1 MNQNEITLR
10 NFRTIGSLVAG
21 ADTIFFLLNIA
32 LRFGGFFEILT
43 EHKKFVVAVKREF
56 VYRKKSKM
64 GKGSECL
71 DFENPTQRTEII
83 VFQLSIPLQKIFQL
97 RFS

>member
-1 MNQNEITLR
+1 MQTMKLFVCKFNDLTKTE
-10 NFRTIGSLVAG
+10 S
-21 ADTIFFLLNIA
+21 
-32 LRFGGFFEILT
+32 FEILT

-56 VYRKKSKM
+56 EYRKKSKM